1 MDVVEVAGSWWAQER
16 EDIIMKYEKGHRAGL
31 PEDKGPKPF
40 RSYNNNVDHLG
51 IVQSCP
57 SWESAPQEGPCP
69 PFPVPSPGLSPEL
82 ERDRAS
88 PFWGS
93 APRLGPLQAPCSSSA
108 LPGLPYSETELPPL
122 TAREAKQ
129 IRREISRKS
138 KWVDMLGDWEK
149 YKSSRKLIDRAYKG
163 MPMNIRGPMWS
174 VLLNTEEMKLKNP
187 GRYQIMKE
195 KGKRSS
201 EHIQRIDRDIS
212 GTLRKHMFFRDRYG
226 TKQRELLH
234 ILLAYEEYNPEVGYC
249 RDLSHIAALF
259 LLYLPEEDAFWALV
273 QLLASERHSLQG
285 FHSPNGGTV
294 QGLQDQQ
301 EHVVATSQPKTMGH
315 QISLGLTLRL
325 WDVYLVEGEQALM
338 PITRIAFKVQ
348 QKRLTK
354 TSRCGPWARFCNRFV
369 DTWARDEDT
378 VLKHLRASMK
388 KLTRKQGDLP
398 PPAKPE
404 QGSSASRP
412 VPASRGGKTLCKG
425 DRQAPPG
432 PPARFPRPIW
442 SASPPRAPRSSTP
455 CPGGAVREDTYPV
468 GTQGVPSPALAQGG
482 PQGSWRFLQWNSMP
496 RLPTDLD
503 VEGPWFRHYDFRQ
516 SCWVRAI
523 SQEDQLAPCWQ
534 AEHPAERVRSAFAA
548 PSTDSDQGTPFRARD
563 EQQCA
568 PTSGPCLCGLHLES
582 SQFPPGF

>member
-1 MDVVEVAGSWWAQER
+1 MDVVEVRGQLVGQER
-16 EDIIMKYEKGHRAGL
+16 EDIIMKYEKGTSRSASWRRPL
-31 PEDKGPKPF
+31 PVCPGQ
-40 RSYNNNVDHLG
+40 RVLG
-51 IVQSCP
+51 SLGAQGRDGWP
-57 SWESAPQEGPCP
+57 MPPGPCT
-69 PFPVPSPGLSPEL
+69 LY
-82 ERDRAS
+82 
-88 PFWGS
+88 
-93 APRLGPLQAPCSSSA
+93 LGPL
-108 LPGLPYSETELPPL
+108 T
-122 TAREAKQ
+122 KQ

-174 VLLNTEEMKLKNP
+174 VLLNIEEMKLKNP

-226 TKQRELLH
+226 TSSGNYFH
-234 ILLAYEEYNPEVGYC
+234 ILLAYEEYNPVSGLLQ
-249 RDLSHIAALF
+249 DLSHIAALF
-259 LLYLPEEDAFWALV
+259 LLYLPEED
-273 QLLASERHSLQG
+273 RHSLQG

-315 QISLGLTLRL
+315 QDKKDLCGQCSPLGCLIRILIDGISLGLTLRL

-398 PPAKPE
+398 PPGPTALGRRCVA
-404 QGSSASRP
+404 GSPQP
-412 VPASRGGKTLCKG
+412 V
-425 DRQAPPG
+425 
-432 PPARFPRPIW
+432 
-442 SASPPRAPRSSTP
+442 
-455 CPGGAVREDTYPV
+455 
-468 GTQGVPSPALAQGG
+468 
-482 PQGSWRFLQWNSMP
+482 
-496 RLPTDLD
+496 
-503 VEGPWFRHYDFRQ
+503 
-516 SCWVRAI
+516 
-523 SQEDQLAPCWQ
+523 
-534 AEHPAERVRSAFAA
+534 
-548 PSTDSDQGTPFRARD
+548 
-563 EQQCA
+563 
-568 PTSGPCLCGLHLES
+568 
-582 SQFPPGF
+582 